1 VRVHLGGGPAVLYTP
16 GGMSLLRSGDD
27 ASRRPGERGSPR
39 GGRDE
44 PFVSVEDL
52 ARIEQALRAELDAP
66 RAPPPDP
73 LDEFFW
79 REGEEAPALAEFG
92 GPAPRVPSPEV
103 LEERR
108 EWLSFGLAGEEYA
121 VDIAQVREILKA
133 PAITEVPRAPAHVLG
148 VIMVRGEVIAV
159 FDPRHRL
166 GLPPAAPGRAARVIV
181 CDAGDGDG
189 SRGILV
195 DAVSD
200 VVRLPPSAVEA
211 RPHGVGGASAEYIVG
226 IGREGTRLLILLD
239 LAALLRDAP
248 AGRSGD
254 AP

>member
-1 VRVHLGGGPAVLYTP
+1 
-16 GGMSLLRSGDD
+16 MSFQRRGED
-27 ASRRPGERGSPR
+27 ASTRTGERASPR

-44 PFVSVEDL
+44 PFVSGAEI
-52 ARIEQALRAELDAP
+52 ARLERALRAELDAP
-66 RAPPPDP
+66 RAPPSDP

-79 REGEEAPALAEFG
+79 REGEEAPALLDFG
-92 GPAPRVPSPEV
+92 GPTPLAPAPEV
-103 LEERR
+103 TEERR
-108 EWLSFGLAGEEYA
+108 EWLCFGLAGEEYA
-121 VDIAQVREILKA
+121 VEIARVREILKA

-166 GLPPAAPGRAARVIV
+166 GFPPAAPGRAARVIV
-181 CDAGDGDG
+181 CDAGDGP
-189 SRGILV
+189 RGLLV

-211 RPHGVGGASAEYIVG
+211 RPQGVGCASAEYVIG
-226 IGREGTRLLILLD
+226 IGREGSRLIILLD
-239 LAALLRDAP
+239 VAALLRDAP
-248 AGRSGD
+248 AVRAGE